1 MHNIFWTGY
10 SGEERHA
17 TIQSV
22 TAIVNRHGYVID
34 FKPFSDLSLALVIEI
49 EESRIDQLYDDLA
62 AHMAMKPFE
71 RLASASTRERTVY
84 LNLAFTRGTG
94 DLIHEIPA
102 TPG

>member
-1 MHNIFWTGY
+1 MQNIFWTGY

-22 TAIVNRHGYVID
+22 TALVNRHGYVVD

-49 EESRIDQLYDDLA
+49 EESRIDQLYDDLS
-62 AHMAMKPFE
+62 AHMPMKPFE
-71 RLASASTRERTVY
+71 RLASASSRERTVY
-84 LNLAFTRGTG
+84 LNIAFIRGSG
-94 DLIHEIPA
+94 NLSHDIPA